1 MPLLTGGYSFGKKEE
16 EEKGFLPATGSAVLN
31 VLELLE
37 RPSQALKVGIKESL
51 DGDEDGFGSGFVKG
65 LTGEEV
71 VRTQDALPDDFV
83 KQHPIF
89 SGIIGF
95 TGDVLTD
102 PLTYTGAGI
111 ARGIGKGLS
120 ATAKASPGYGRASKA
135 IEELGKKEAVQNLAR
150 RFNVSYGSAKQVQE
164 FAKRANDKLFSF
176 GTSIDN
182 VVKEYMDFAAKRTKE
197 LNVSKEDIDSAFRN
211 FIERHKYGEN
221 LDTYKTLPVDE
232 KDRLTREFQQIS
244 DMLGEEGKALANA
257 HRKMYDDLLEQE
269 RSLGIRTGEA
279 GQQMLIGEN
288 WVGSRPYLP
297 HIATPQT
304 RQKWG
309 DDYITKDPLDREGFL
324 DPRGLDVDIDEANQL
339 WQEKY
344 GFNVF
349 HTDPAIMAGVRYS
362 NSAASQSRAWF
373 RDQVKQFGK
382 TRSEMDFDALPKKGF
397 QQLSDYVE
405 IKDLDGTSRF
415 YPKNIAKIIKEREEF
430 ILGTGKSNEFLKWYD
445 NLQNGWKRWTLGVRP
460 AYHTRNV
467 VGNMLNAYTIAGTKN
482 PALYTNAAQLQFK
495 VAKGTP
501 LKETGNFMGTGLS
514 EKQLWDQMNANNVVA
529 KHQYGI
535 DVLKRTEDE
544 MERLAGFKKTGME
557 KLGTLGADNPVVEAG
572 FKFGGA
578 LEQNARIAVFVD
590 KMRKARANPNL
601 KYYDPVTGRKIK
613 ISETLDADGNK
624 DIIGGAIH
632 YANQEVKKALF
643 DYSDLSKFERTVL
656 KRFMPFYTWSRKN
669 IPAQLESLV
678 TNPQRLE
685 QLQIARAQFEYM
697 GGRPDEAD
705 IGPFWRG
712 RVPIFLGKE
721 KDNVRKVFSLLNY
734 APVADMDRLY
744 EAFGDPQTML
754 NDMAS
759 PLIKVPFEQIFNYD
773 SFRDSP
779 IVEYKGQTKDFLGV
793 KLPARLYN
801 VAQILVPLADINRLN
816 PMGVFGEKTRD
827 PVTGEETVTSAFG
840 GLGAA
845 RESGSVDIPGLSRI
859 IRYFL
864 GVQEYDVN
872 LAQNQYWRNRN
883 FVKDIQALK
892 SKMKWAAAKGQ
903 NRRAQELVDLI
914 DEVIA
919 GDVRDPLYL
928 GR

>member
-1 MPLLTGGYSFGKKEE
+1 MPLLTGGYSFDD
-16 EEKGFLPATGSAVLN
+16 EEKKGFFPATGSAVLSA
-31 VLELLE
+31 LELLE

-51 DGDEDGFGSGFVKG
+51 DGDDEGFASGFVKG

-71 VRTQDALPDDFV
+71 VRTQDALPDDFI

-120 ATAKASPGYGRASKA
+120 ATAKATPGYGKVSQA

-150 RFNVSYGSAKQVQE
+150 RFNVSYGDAKRVQE
-164 FAKRANDKLFSF
+164 FGKRANDKLFSF

-182 VVKEYMDFAAKRTKE
+182 VVKEYMDYAAKRTKE
-197 LNVSKEDIDSAFRN
+197 LDVSKEDIDSAFRN
-211 FIERHKYGEN
+211 FIERHNYGEN
-221 LDTYKTLPVDE
+221 VNSYKTLPVE
-232 KDRLTREFQQIS
+232 EGERLTKEFKQIQ
-244 DMLGEEGKALANA
+244 DILGNEGEALANA
-257 HRKMYDDLLEQE
+257 HRKMYDELLEQE
-269 RSLGIRTGEA
+269 RSLGIRTAEQ

-288 WVGSRPYLP
+288 WQGSRGYLP

-304 RQKWG
+304 RAKWG
-309 DDYITKDPLDREGFL
+309 DEYKTKDPLDQEGFL
-324 DPRGLDVDIDEANQL
+324 KQRGLDVNIDDANQL
-339 WQEKY
+339 WQESL

-362 NSAASQSRAWF
+362 KSAASQSRAWF

-382 TRSEMDFDALPKKGF
+382 LRREMDFDAMPKKGF
-397 QQLSDYVE
+397 QQLSDYVMV
-405 IKDLDGTSRF
+405 KDLDGTARW
-415 YPKNIAKIIKEREEF
+415 YPKHIAKIIKEREEF
-430 ILGTGKSNEFLKWYD
+430 ILGTSKSNEFLRWYD
-445 NLQNGWKRWTLGVRP
+445 NIQNGWKRWTLGVRP

-482 PALYTNAAQLQFK
+482 PALYTNAAALQFK

-514 EKQLWDQMNANNVVA
+514 EKQLWDQMNANNITA

-535 DVLKRTEDE
+535 DVLKETEDE
-544 MERLAGFKKTGME
+544 MERLAGFKKTGLE
-557 KLGTLGADNPVVEAG
+557 KVGSLGSDNPLVEAG
-572 FKFGGA
+572 FKVGGA

-601 KYYDPVTGRKIK
+601 RYYDPVTGRKIK
-613 ISETLDADGNK
+613 ISETVDADGNK
-624 DIIGGAIH
+624 DILGGAIH

-669 IPAQLESLV
+669 VPAQLESLI

-685 QLQIARAQFEYM
+685 HLNIAVKQFEYL
-697 GGRPDEAD
+697 GGRPEEAD
-705 IGPFWRG
+705 IGPFWKG
-712 RVPIFLGKE
+712 RVPVFLGQE
-721 KDNVRKVFSLLNY
+721 KDNVRKAFSLLNY
-734 APVADMDRLY
+734 APIADIERLY
-744 EAFGDPQTML
+744 ESFGDPQSML
-754 NDMAS
+754 KDMSS

-773 SFRDSP
+773 SFRDKP
-779 IVEYKGQTKDFLGV
+779 IVEYKGQSKDFLGV

-801 VAQILVPLADINRLN
+801 LAQILVPLADLNRLN

-827 PVTGEETVTSAFG
+827 PVTGEESVTSAYG

-845 RESGSVDIPGLSRI
+845 RESGSVDVPGLARLV
-859 IRYFL
+859 RYFL
-864 GVQEYDVN
+864 GVQEYDIN
-872 LAQNQYWRNRN
+872 LAQNQYWKQQN

-892 SKMKWAAAKGQ
+892 SKMKWALAKGQ

-928 GR
+928 GNR